1 MGCYRITL
9 LSELGERSE
18 DAQAVQ
24 AAGYPVTLL
33 FPADT
38 RVAVVRGQWRRL
50 DSGEI
55 EATYRTRDELLMA
68 LGSIGIEAPAPAGR
82 DEEGTWSI

>member
-9 LSELGERSE
+9 PSELGEHPE

-24 AAGYPVTLL
+24 SAGYPVTLR
-33 FPADT
+33 FPADV
-38 RVAVVRGQWRRL
+38 RVAVVRGQWSRL
-50 DSGEI
+50 YSGEI

-68 LGSIGIEAPAPAGR
+68 LGSIGIETPALAGR
-82 DEEGTWSI
+82 DEESTWSI